1 MAGSDAYEMVPQ
13 IHRPDLLTAGNV
25 ERPVE
30 FIRGLQVSNA
40 TKAAVSSQSRR
51 IVMNTRQE
59 RELQQIL
66 WGNKLAR

>member
-1 MAGSDAYEMVPQ
+1 MAGPDAYEMVRQ
-13 IHRPDLLTAGNV
+13 THRPDLPTAGNV

-30 FIRGLQVSNA
+30 FIRGLQVGDA
-40 TKAAVSSQSRR
+40 AKAAVSSQSRR

-66 WGNKLAR
+66 WGNK